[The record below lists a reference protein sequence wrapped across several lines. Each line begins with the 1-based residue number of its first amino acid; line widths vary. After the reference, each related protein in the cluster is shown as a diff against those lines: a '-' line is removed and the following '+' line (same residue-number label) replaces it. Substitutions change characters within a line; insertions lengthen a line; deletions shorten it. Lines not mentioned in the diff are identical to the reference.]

1 MEDSSSVVD
10 KSTLT
15 TPSDVSAV
23 PISLEDNTLADNPTV
38 STPAPQQKLKFSNL
52 PRKIAYFILG
62 SIFIFMGL
70 SMLSQSLIGGSL
82 VCISIAIIIFK
93 FEVSTLIAPD
103 KPKFSHVV
111 LYITYF
117 IVASISLIFGLLITV
132 SLPVAGIFFLL
143 MTIIFLNFA
152 FLWNPEEQIIRSKV
166 AWKNLLKTSEKRSEQ
181 KRPERNRLTDINVA
195 KIDGRQGYELEGF
208 LKTILKSLG
217 YLWKN
222 LLKALEKRAEQKRLK
237 RNRLTDINVILAQI
251 DGMGGYEF
259 EVFMEHVCEQLGYSV
274 YRTKSSGDQG
284 ADLILTSKNRTK
296 TAVQIKRYSGKV
308 SNGAVQEVVAS
319 KGFYKCTEGMVV
331 TNSYFTNSAKQLA
344 EANDIDLIDR
354 DGLIKMI
361 KKVYN

>member
-23 PISLEDNTLADNPTV
+23 PISFEDNTLADYPTV
-38 STPAPQQKLKFSNL
+38 STPGPQQKLKFSNIF
-52 PRKIAYFILG
+52 RKMTYFVIG
-62 SIFIFMGL
+62 SVFIFMGF
-70 SMLSQSLIGGSL
+70 SMLSQGLIGGSF
-82 VCISIAIIIFK
+82 VCLSIAIIIFK
-93 FEVSTLIAPD
+93 YEVSTLIAPA
-103 KPKFSHVV
+103 KPKFLHVV

-117 IVASISLIFGLLITV
+117 IVASFCLIFGLLLTV

-143 MTIIFLNFA
+143 MTIVFLNFA
-152 FLWNPEEQIIRSKV
+152 FLWNPEEQIIRSNV
-166 AWKNLLKTSEKRSEQ
+166 AWKNLLKTSEKRPEQ

-195 KIDGRQGYELEGF
+195 KIDGQQGYESEGF
-208 LKTILKSLG
+208 LKPVFESLG

-222 LLKALEKRAEQKRLK
+222 FLKALEKRAEQKRLK
-237 RNRLTDINVILAQI
+237 RNRLTDVNVILAKI

-284 ADLILTSKNRTK
+284 ADLILTSKDRTK
-296 TAVQIKRYSGKV
+296 TAVQIKRYSSKV

-319 KGFYKCTEGMVV
+319 KGFYNCTEGMVV

-344 EANDIDLIDR
+344 KANNIDLIDR
-354 DGLIKMI
+354 DELTKMI
-361 KKVYN
+361 RKVYN

>member
-1 MEDSSSVVD
+1 M
-10 KSTLT
+10 
-15 TPSDVSAV
+15 
-23 PISLEDNTLADNPTV
+23 
-38 STPAPQQKLKFSNL
+38 
-52 PRKIAYFILG
+52 
-62 SIFIFMGL
+62 
-70 SMLSQSLIGGSL
+70 
-82 VCISIAIIIFK
+82 
-93 FEVSTLIAPD
+93 
-103 KPKFSHVV
+103 
-111 LYITYF
+111 
-117 IVASISLIFGLLITV
+117 
-132 SLPVAGIFFLL
+132 
-143 MTIIFLNFA
+143 
-152 FLWNPEEQIIRSKV
+152 
-166 AWKNLLKTSEKRSEQ
+166 
-181 KRPERNRLTDINVA
+181 
-195 KIDGRQGYELEGF
+195 
-208 LKTILKSLG
+208 
-217 YLWKN
+217 
-222 LLKALEKRAEQKRLK
+222 KALEKRAEQKRLK